1 MPDKDRGATVGT
13 RWLERW
19 ADGTDIVERVP
30 FGTEIW
36 AVLQRVLFFLAVL
49 ALPLLFISSS
59 VTWAIN
65 DLGLYQRGFD
75 KYRISGRTG
84 IEKEELASVGKQI
97 RNYFNSSEE
106 PLQVKASVFGSER
119 ELFNQ
124 QEVLHMRD
132 VKGLVRGVYRVAI
145 ATAMYLL
152 LFVALGLLVWRSR
165 LFASLARLALWGSG
179 LTVALVALV
188 GIFSLVAFDR
198 LFLIFH
204 QTSFSN
210 NYWMLDPKRDY
221 LLILFPQ
228 GFWLDAT
235 IFVALL
241 TLAQVIVVGGA
252 GAGALLLWRRRSHR
266 STRPIPEPSRAVQ
279 G

>member
-1 MPDKDRGATVGT
+1 M
-13 RWLERW
+13 
-19 ADGTDIVERVP
+19 VERVP
-30 FGTEIW
+30 FGTEKW

-49 ALPLLFISSS
+49 ALPFLFISSS

-65 DLGLYQRGFD
+65 DLNLYQRGFN

-84 IEKEELASVGKQI
+84 IEKEGLVSVGSQI
-97 RNYFNSSEE
+97 RSYFNSSRE
-106 PLQVKASVFGSER
+106 PLQVRASVFGNER

-145 ATAMYLL
+145 ATAVYLL
-152 LFVALGLLVWRSR
+152 LFVTVGLLVLRSR
-165 LFASLARLALWGSG
+165 FFAHLARLALWGSG
-179 LTVALVALV
+179 LTVALIALV

-204 QTSFSN
+204 QTSFAN

-221 LLILFPQ
+221 LLMLFPQ

-241 TLAQVIVVGGA
+241 TIAQAIVVGGA

-266 STRPIPEPSRAVQ
+266 SPDPIQEPSRAVHV
-279 G
+279 